1 MLVSV
6 ETIAHFR
13 LNVHKSKDRGDSKH
27 GSDPEEAASEEHV
40 RPKLSKCITR
50 SSQRRGATDNTLR
63 TLINETN
70 KFESRFGKIRDEKKM
85 LGVKKLMLESLFEP
99 ISFSLRWKISSLT
112 RFPQPRRTDRINLTQ
127 VLQW

>member
-13 LNVHKSKDRGDSKH
+13 LVVHKSKDRGDSKR

-40 RPKLSKCITR
+40 RQKLSKCITR

-85 LGVKKLMLESLFEP
+85 LAVKKLMLESLFETKV
-99 ISFSLRWKISSLT
+99 SHFVGKHHH
-112 RFPQPRRTDRINLTQ
+112 
-127 VLQW
+127 